1 MAGEEERKKRKEQI
15 KEEYKRELQQ
25 RKEILEQAKRLR
37 HSRNINQ
44 AIQGITGALNDDTD
58 DWIRKLDEESALTE
72 AKFDL
77 ALDSASSSA
86 EELEKERKQAE
97 ADKFSAE
104 QLLNDMKQDMGLL
117 TDDLPDDEEDEL
129 TQELNDEIKQEE
141 ENRRKRGKSFGDI

>member
-15 KEEYKRELQQ
+15 KEEYKRELQK

-44 AIQGITGALNDDTD
+44 AIEGITGALNDDTD
-58 DWIRKLDEESALTE
+58 EWIYKLDQESSLTE
-72 AKFDL
+72 AKIDL
-77 ALDSASSSA
+77 AMESAASSVD
-86 EELEKERKQAE
+86 ELEKERKQAE

-104 QLLNDMKQDMGLL
+104 QLLKEMKQDMGLL
-117 TDDLPDDEEDEL
+117 TDDLDDEDDL

-141 ENRRKRGKSFGDI
+141 ESRRQSGKSFGDI

>member
-15 KEEYKRELQQ
+15 KEEYKRELQK

-44 AIQGITGALNDDTD
+44 AIEGITGALNDDTD
-58 DWIRKLDEESALTE
+58 EWIHKLDQESSLTE
-72 AKFDL
+72 AKIDL
-77 ALDSASSSA
+77 AMESAASSVD
-86 EELEKERKQAE
+86 ELEKERKQAE

-104 QLLNDMKQDMGLL
+104 QLLKEMKQDMGLL
-117 TDDLPDDEEDEL
+117 TDDLDDEDDL

-141 ENRRKRGKSFGDI
+141 ESRRQSGKSFGDI